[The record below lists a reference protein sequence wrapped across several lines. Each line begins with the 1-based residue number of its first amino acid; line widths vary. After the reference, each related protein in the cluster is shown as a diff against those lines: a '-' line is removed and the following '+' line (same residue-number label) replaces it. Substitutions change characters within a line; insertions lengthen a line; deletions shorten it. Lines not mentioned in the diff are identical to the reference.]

1 MKVLR
6 KLLIA
11 LVALFVV
18 ALIALAVVPFLLK
31 DRVAARAHAA
41 VDGAVDARVDWG
53 GVGLTFFRDFP
64 NLTVRL
70 DDLSVVGLDPF
81 EGDTL
86 VSMKRFALV
95 LDVGSVIGAWRRGTP
110 ILVRSIRL
118 DGPSLGLHVLEDG
131 TASWD
136 ITKARSTAQ
145 PAEGTARAEGA
156 APARAMSVALS
167 GLEITD
173 GRVLL
178 DDRQTHLYATLDG
191 LRHELSGDLARDR
204 VVVRTRTHAD
214 AATVRFAG
222 IPYLDGVA
230 VDFTAAVDADMA
242 AKKYTFAE
250 NELRLNDLV
259 LQFSG
264 SAAKEGEGLALDVTF
279 QAPRT
284 EFAQILSLLPAVY
297 AKDFASLETSGSF
310 TVQGDV
316 RGDLGDGA
324 FPSFALNASVQD
336 GTFRYPDLPLPARD
350 IALDLSMDNP
360 GGDADSTVVR
370 LQRFHVAIGDQP
382 VDASMTLRTPVSD
395 PDVDAR
401 VKGTVNLADVGRTV
415 KLASVDELS
424 GVVTADAAVRARMSD
439 VDSARWD
446 RVSASGTASARDVT
460 VTAAALRQPVA
471 VREATLAL
479 SPRRAELR
487 SLEAQLGSSDVQATG
502 WIDNLLG
509 FVLRGEELRGSAT
522 VGSRHFDLDEWRS
535 DDPALEVI
543 PVPPALDLTL
553 DATVDRLTYGGLEMS
568 DARGTVHV
576 KDQRVTL
583 DDFTMNTLGGHV
595 GVTGFYETTD
605 VERPTFGVGLA
616 LDSLDIAGASAAFLT
631 VRTLAPAARFAKGAF
646 SANLDMSGALSPDM
660 TPLFDVLNGNG
671 SLLTSRVALE
681 GFPLMQRLADVLKL
695 PDLSSPT
702 LNAIRSSIEI
712 RDGRMHVRPFRV
724 RAGNFA
730 MTVSGSTGVD
740 QSMDYT
746 LALAIPRAALGAEA
760 DRVVQSL
767 ASQAGRVGFD
777 LQAADTVDVGV
788 RVGGSVMDP
797 SLQTSFGGVATS
809 AQQRAEQAA
818 GAAVERRVQ
827 AAEERVDSA
836 TDAARRRAQAQAD
849 SIVADAEERAAA
861 VRAEAR
867 RLADEVRAEGNRR
880 ADQVLAEAT
889 NPVART
895 AARPVADRIRKEAN
909 DKADAMVREADGRA
923 DAIVAEA
930 RKQADALL
938 GGG

>member
-1 MKVLR
+1 MTVRRKV
-6 KLLIA
+6 LIA
-11 LVALFVV
+11 LGALFVLV
-18 ALIALAVVPFLLK
+18 LIALAAVPFFFK
-31 DRVAARAHAA
+31 DRVAARARAA
-41 VDGAVDARVDWG
+41 VDGAVDARVDWS

-70 DDLSVVGLDPF
+70 DDLSVVGIDRF
-81 EGDTL
+81 EGATL

-95 LDVGSVIGAWRRGTP
+95 LDVASVIGAWRKGTP

-118 DGPSLGLHVLEDG
+118 DEPSVGLRVLEDG

-136 ITKARSTAQ
+136 IAKARSA
-145 PAEGTARAEGA
+145 A
-156 APARAMSVALS
+156 APAGGGAPVRQVGIELR
-167 GLEITD
+167 GLEISG

-178 DDRQTHLYATLDG
+178 DDEQTHLFATLDG
-191 LRHELSGDLARDR
+191 LRHDLSGNFARDR
-204 VVVRTRTHAD
+204 LVVSTSTHAD

-222 IPYLDGVA
+222 VPYLEGVA
-230 VDFTAAVDADMA
+230 LDFTADVDADMA
-242 AKKYTFAE
+242 AKRFTFAD

-259 LQFSG
+259 LRFSG
-264 SAAKEGEGLALDVTF
+264 SAAQEGEGLALDV
-279 QAPRT
+279 QLEAPRT
-284 EFAQILSLLPAVY
+284 EFAQILSLVPTIY
-297 AKDFASLETSGSF
+297 ARDFASLETSGTF
-310 TVQGDV
+310 TVQGYV
-316 RGDLGDGA
+316 RGKLAEGS
-324 FPSFALNASVQD
+324 FPSFALNASVAD

-350 IALDLSMDNP
+350 IALDLSVDNP
-360 GGDADSTVVR
+360 GGDVDSTVVR

-401 VKGTVNLADVGRTV
+401 VQGTLDLADVGRTV
-415 KLASVDELS
+415 KLASVEELS

-446 RVSASGTASARDVT
+446 RVSASGTASARNVT
-460 VTAAALRQPVA
+460 VSAAGLRQPVA
-471 VREATLAL
+471 VQEATLAL
-479 SPRRAELR
+479 SPRRAELQ

-535 DDPALEVI
+535 DDPELEVI
-543 PVPPALDLTL
+543 PVPPMLDLTL
-553 DATVDRLTYGGLEMS
+553 DATVDRLTYNGLEMS

-576 KDQRVTL
+576 KDQRATL
-583 DDFTMNTLGGHV
+583 DDFTMNTLGGRI

-631 VRTLAPAARFAKGAF
+631 VRTLAPVARFAQGAF
-646 SANLDMSGALSPDM
+646 SANLDMSGALSRDM

-671 SLLTSRVALE
+671 SLLTSRVALD

-695 PDLSSPT
+695 PDLGSPT

-712 RDGRMHVRPFRV
+712 RDGRMHVKPFRV

-740 QSMDYT
+740 QSMEYT
-746 LALAIPRAALGAEA
+746 LDLAIPRAALGAEA

-777 LQAADTVDVGV
+777 LQTADTVDVGV
-788 RVGGSVMDP
+788 RVGGSVTDP
-797 SLQTSFGGVATS
+797 SLQTNFGGVATS
-809 AQQRAEQAA
+809 AQERAQQAA
-818 GAAVERRVQ
+818 GEAVGRRVE
-827 AAEERVDSA
+827 AADERVDSA
-836 TDAARRRAQAQAD
+836 REEARRRAQAQAD

-867 RLADEVRAEGNRR
+867 RLSDEVRAEGNRR

-889 NPVART
+889 NPVARA
-895 AARPVADRIRKEAN
+895 AARPVADRIRKEAS
-909 DKADAMVREADGRA
+909 DKADAMVREADERA
-923 DAIVAEA
+923 DAMVAEA